1 MAEQQTEIKGH
12 LTGVKNG
19 NWFDSRRIP
28 EIVSFSNSGQTLQII
43 TFCKLSYSQHFWLD
57 KDWPLKSSALFW
69 SCTIP
74 TVKDGSKALNHW
86 IRKML
91 FIVD

>member
-43 TFCKLSYSQHFWLD
+43 TFCKLSYSQHF
-57 KDWPLKSSALFW
+57 
-69 SCTIP
+69 
-74 TVKDGSKALNHW
+74 
-86 IRKML
+86 
-91 FIVD
+91 